1 MADFK
6 IGDVLMY
13 GSTGLVKI
21 IDKRREDAFG
31 TERDYYILR
40 EIGSFSESQIF
51 VPTDNEKLVSNMR
64 SLISASEARELLS
77 REERTDIEWNKDN
90 RIRSEKFRKII
101 DSGDREMQ
109 LSLISL
115 INKVREARIKEGKKS
130 FLLDENALEKAKRLI
145 TCEFSFVLGC
155 EPEEIRK
162 ILSEI

>member
-13 GSTGLVKI
+13 GSTGLVRI
-21 IDKRREDAFG
+21 IDKRQESAFG

-40 EIGSFSESQIF
+40 EIGSSSESQIF
-51 VPTDNEKLVSNMR
+51 VPTDSERLLSNMR
-64 SLISASEARELLS
+64 SLISRAQASELLFREK
-77 REERTDIEWNKDN
+77 RTEIEWNKDN
-90 RIRSEKFRKII
+90 RVRSEKFRKII

-115 INKVREARIKEGKKS
+115 INKARAERIKEGKKS
-130 FLLDENALEKAKRLI
+130 FLLDENALEKLMRLI
-145 TCEFSFVLGC
+145 ICEFSFVLEK